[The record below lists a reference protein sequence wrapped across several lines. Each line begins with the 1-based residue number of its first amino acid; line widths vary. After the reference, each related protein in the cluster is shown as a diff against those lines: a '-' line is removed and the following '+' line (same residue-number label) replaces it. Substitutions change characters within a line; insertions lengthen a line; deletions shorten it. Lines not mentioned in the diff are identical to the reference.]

1 MGSMHPVEFV
11 IQVKLPLDSPCLQPD
26 ACATAHSV
34 CLQKKCQCSENYY
47 NTNDANQY
55 KKTCKSKHYL
65 NEKCDDE
72 ANPNQCKDDK
82 AECSN
87 SNNMKLC
94 RCIAG
99 YHEEKGVC
107 IANKALGEECD
118 VSTECSDSAAVCTG
132 SNKVCTCGSNH
143 YDDNAFS
150 AGGNCQE
157 ISQLQVSSITF
168 SQVHTTTMIVSWT
181 PQSGKA
187 RFISDYTVQWGSN
200 DSSIAEG
207 FKENIMST
215 TTKITGLTPG
225 QNYRITVTS
234 VNKVT
239 QADSPRSTFVS
250 KQRSSKPMPPNSL
263 DLDGSNLDATDKEI
277 TLAWTRPSSGVVSR
291 YDIEVLDGTELKQ
304 TTFAVGTASATLTF
318 YDMRNGYTYNV
329 KIIYR
334 SETYD
339 GTNTEPSQP
348 FESPFKTDVQVPDPP
363 TDVSC
368 LSIYD
373 EYITLSWTAPQKPN
387 GDLVQYVVHTLSYPS
402 NSEKFQNNTSST
414 GTTYDVHGLEPGTA
428 YVFRVHTQNEG
439 HTSTQYGAVQ
449 TFCTTKAK
457 MADKPQNLN
466 FVNNITSRALSVTW
480 SEPVNIYS
488 SENLGYIVQLQD
500 NDANMCEKEIVMR
513 CSNCTTGD
521 IKKITM
527 PRCGQ
532 DLQVQ
537 IDQSHDEIRANKL
550 YTIQSLLPDTNYI
563 VSVSVVNNQG
573 RGNAASIDIKTP
585 EEEPQAAPVVRSVYD
600 IRKNSFNVSWSLIG
614 PRPGQVTYT
623 VILTADTGADS
634 KSYYVT
640 GYGNTNLYADG
651 LEEYWNYDVSVTA
664 RTNVGGAKTSDT
676 TTKNRT
682 LPSAPGAVTEFEA
695 VKVQLRTDNFH
706 KMTIQWKA
714 PLLLQRNSVIK
725 EYVLRHNVGNTTASS
740 VGDEEFK
747 TMSFTSV
754 TSDVFYSQEFD
765 VIPESTYKFEV
776 HAVNTESTDNMGEKT
791 AIKEIA
797 PAGFPVSIEEADKT
811 LQVVKEG
818 SKDQTFISLNL
829 VREFFT
835 EETNGRVQRTALLG
849 CKSSACPENFLGYAD
864 TQKKVDAL
872 ANWQKAAQNSLYRI
886 TTADWLTKNKGS
898 RRSKYTEVPY
908 TVGIE
913 NCDGVTE
920 GTYCNGPLEPETE
933 YLFVAVVCTS
943 TGCTVSKKYGPYIT
957 EAVPPPIGMI
967 VGIMA
972 GVVAALVVVV
982 IVVFFLRRRSRNKV
996 PPMSTIP
1003 DGSLVEVEI
1012 GEMIQRK
1019 RPILLS
1025 EFDAYLTMMHKDSNL
1040 KFSDEY
1046 KELKTLSPKH
1056 STVASLLKE
1065 NRAKNRYINI
1075 IPYDHSRV
1083 KLTTNGEDD
1092 KNDFINGNYL
1102 PGYLSPREY
1111 IGCQGPLP
1119 ATIDDHWRMIWEQN
1133 VTIIVMLTL
1142 CKEGKKIKCEQYWP
1156 DEVGDPKQY
1165 GEVVVEMTS
1174 YSNIKTY
1181 DFRVFKI
1188 RNGSQ
1193 TRTIKHFHF
1202 LTWQDFQANVKHDTI
1217 LNFIRDVRHQIQP
1230 PDKAGPM
1237 IVHCSAGVGR
1247 TGTYLAIDY
1256 FMQFIDEHDFDV
1268 EIDIFD
1274 FVLRMRDN
1282 RIFMVQTEEQYVFI
1296 HDCVKEMLDS
1306 KRLAENNLYENTGGN
1321 QEGDLFQNTSQQLYE
1336 NVQYN
1341 SSDQRTEL

>member
-1 MGSMHPVEFV
+1 MVMWVSLTRSCYGLGEACTADDSSNCTEIDLGFSGCTNGNAVNECADDNTECIAGFCKCVSTHYDNNGDTSRGECDKKKKLGEGCSTNQDCTSSDSNSECSGNKCQCQSSYYDDNGNNAEGTCASKVNLEGTCTATTSGSGDPCNTAFAMCTGSESSYTCKCQGGYYKSDGNTCSKEKKLGEGCSTNQDCTSSDSNSECSGNKCQCHSSYYDDNGNNAEGTCASKVNLEGTCTAATSGSGDPCNTKFAVCTGRRSSYTCKCQGGYYKSGGNTCSKEKKLGEGCSTNQDCTSSDSNSECSGNKCQCQSSYYDDNGNNAEGTCASKVNLEGTCTAATSGSGDPCNTKFAV
-11 IQVKLPLDSPCLQPD
+11 CTGRRSSYTCKCQGGYYKSGGNTCSKELPLDSPCLQPD

-414 GTTYDVHGLEPGTA
+414 GTTYDVHGLEP
-428 YVFRVHTQNEG
+428 
-439 HTSTQYGAVQ
+439 
-449 TFCTTKAK
+449 
-457 MADKPQNLN
+457 
-466 FVNNITSRALSVTW
+466 
-480 SEPVNIYS
+480 
-488 SENLGYIVQLQD
+488 
-500 NDANMCEKEIVMR
+500 
-513 CSNCTTGD
+513 
-521 IKKITM
+521 
-527 PRCGQ
+527 
-532 DLQVQ
+532 
-537 IDQSHDEIRANKL
+537 
-550 YTIQSLLPDTNYI
+550 
-563 VSVSVVNNQG
+563 
-573 RGNAASIDIKTP
+573 
-585 EEEPQAAPVVRSVYD
+585 EPQAAPVVRSVYD

-776 HAVNTESTDNMGEKT
+776 
-791 AIKEIA
+791 
-797 PAGFPVSIEEADKT
+797 
-811 LQVVKEG
+811 VKEG

-849 CKSSACPENFLGYAD
+849 CKSSACPENFLG
-864 TQKKVDAL
+864 
-872 ANWQKAAQNSLYRI
+872 
-886 TTADWLTKNKGS
+886 
-898 RRSKYTEVPY
+898 
-908 TVGIE
+908 
-913 NCDGVTE
+913 
-920 GTYCNGPLEPETE
+920 
-933 YLFVAVVCTS
+933 
-943 TGCTVSKKYGPYIT
+943 
-957 EAVPPPIGMI
+957 
-967 VGIMA
+967 
-972 GVVAALVVVV
+972 
-982 IVVFFLRRRSRNKV
+982 
-996 PPMSTIP
+996 
-1003 DGSLVEVEI
+1003 
-1012 GEMIQRK
+1012 
-1019 RPILLS
+1019 
-1025 EFDAYLTMMHKDSNL
+1025 
-1040 KFSDEY
+1040 
-1046 KELKTLSPKH
+1046 
-1056 STVASLLKE
+1056 
-1065 NRAKNRYINI
+1065 IN
-1075 IPYDHSRV
+1075 Y
-1083 KLTTNGEDD
+1083 
-1092 KNDFINGNYL
+1092 
-1102 PGYLSPREY
+1102 
-1111 IGCQGPLP
+1111 
-1119 ATIDDHWRMIWEQN
+1119 
-1133 VTIIVMLTL
+1133 
-1142 CKEGKKIKCEQYWP
+1142 
-1156 DEVGDPKQY
+1156 
-1165 GEVVVEMTS
+1165 
-1174 YSNIKTY
+1174 
-1181 DFRVFKI
+1181 
-1188 RNGSQ
+1188 
-1193 TRTIKHFHF
+1193 
-1202 LTWQDFQANVKHDTI
+1202 
-1217 LNFIRDVRHQIQP
+1217 
-1230 PDKAGPM
+1230 
-1237 IVHCSAGVGR
+1237 
-1247 TGTYLAIDY
+1247 
-1256 FMQFIDEHDFDV
+1256 
-1268 EIDIFD
+1268 
-1274 FVLRMRDN
+1274 
-1282 RIFMVQTEEQYVFI
+1282 
-1296 HDCVKEMLDS
+1296 
-1306 KRLAENNLYENTGGN
+1306 
-1321 QEGDLFQNTSQQLYE
+1321 
-1336 NVQYN
+1336 
-1341 SSDQRTEL
+1341 

>member
-1 MGSMHPVEFV
+1 MTGIS
-11 IQVKLPLDSPCLQPD
+11 D
-26 ACATAHSV
+26 
-34 CLQKKCQCSENYY
+34 
-47 NTNDANQY
+47 
-55 KKTCKSKHYL
+55 
-65 NEKCDDE
+65 
-72 ANPNQCKDDK
+72 
-82 AECSN
+82 
-87 SNNMKLC
+87 
-94 RCIAG
+94 
-99 YHEEKGVC
+99 
-107 IANKALGEECD
+107 KALGEECD
-118 VSTECSDSAAVCTG
+118 VPIECSGSAAVCTG
-132 SNKVCTCGSNH
+132 SNKVCTCGSKH
-143 YDDNAFS
+143 YDDNGFR

-157 ISQLQVSSITF
+157 ISQLQVSRITF
-168 SQVHTTTMIVSWT
+168 SQVHTTSMIVSWT
-181 PQSGKA
+181 RPSGKA
-187 RFISDYTVQWGSN
+187 SFISYYTVQWASN
-200 DSSIAEG
+200 DSFTAEG
-207 FKENIMST
+207 FKDNIMSTT

-234 VNKVT
+234 VNKAT

-250 KQRSSKPMPPNSL
+250 KQRSSKPMPPSSL
-263 DLDGSNLDATDKEI
+263 DLNGSNLDARDKEI
-277 TLAWTRPSSGVVSR
+277 SLAWTRPSSGVVYR
-291 YDIEVLDGTELKQ
+291 YDIKVLDGTELKQ
-304 TTFAVGTASATLTF
+304 STFAFETASATLRF
-318 YDMRNGYTYNV
+318 NDMRNGYTYNV
-329 KIIYR
+329 KIISR

-339 GTNTEPSQP
+339 GSNTEPSEP
-348 FESPFKTDVQVPDPP
+348 FESTFKTDVQVPDPP

-368 LSIYD
+368 QSIYD
-373 EYITLSWTAPQKPN
+373 EFITLSWTAPQKPN

-402 NSEKFQNNTSST
+402 NTEKFQNNPFST

-428 YVFRVHTQNEG
+428 YVFRVYTQNEG
-439 HTSTQYGAVQ
+439 HTSTQYGVVQ
-449 TFCTTKAK
+449 TFCTTKAR

-521 IKKITM
+521 IKKINM

-537 IDQSHDEIRANKL
+537 IDQPHDEIRANKL
-550 YTIQSLLPDTNYI
+550 YTIQSLLPDTNYT

-573 RGNAASIDIKTP
+573 RGHAASINIKTP
-585 EEEPQAAPVVRSVYD
+585 EEEPQAPPVVRPVDD
-600 IRKNSFNVSWSLIG
+600 IGKNSFNVSWSLIG

-623 VILTADTGADS
+623 VILTADRGADS
-634 KSYYVT
+634 KTYDVS

-676 TTKNRT
+676 TTKYRT
-682 LPSAPGAVTEFEA
+682 LPSAPGAVTEFGA

-725 EYVLRHNVGNTTASS
+725 EYVLKHNVGNITASS
-740 VGDEEFK
+740 EDGEEFK

-765 VIPESTYKFEV
+765 VIPESTYQFEV
-776 HAVNTESTDNMGEKT
+776 YAVNTESTDNMGEKT
-791 AIKEIA
+791 AIKETA

-818 SKDQTFISLNL
+818 SIDQTFISLNL

-872 ANWQKAAQNSLYRI
+872 ANWQKAAQNGLYRI
-886 TTADWLTKNKGS
+886 TTADWLAKNKRR
-898 RRSKYTEVPY
+898 RRSEYTEVPY

-913 NCDGVTE
+913 NCNGVTDS
-920 GTYCNGPLEPETE
+920 TYCNGPLEPETE

-967 VGIMA
+967 VGIVV

-982 IVVFFLRRRSRNKV
+982 IVVLFLRRRSRNKA

-1003 DGSLVEVEI
+1003 DRSLVEVEI
-1012 GEMIQRK
+1012 EENIQRK
-1019 RPILLS
+1019 RPILLR

-1040 KFSDEY
+1040 KFSEEY
-1046 KELKTLSPKH
+1046 EELKTLSPKH
-1056 STVASLLKE
+1056 STVASDLEE
-1065 NRAKNRYINI
+1065 NRAKNRYMNI

-1102 PGYLSPREY
+1102 PGYHSPREY

-1142 CKEGKKIKCEQYWP
+1142 CKEGQKIKCEQYWP

-1174 YSNIKTY
+1174 YSNIKIY
-1181 DFRVFKI
+1181 DVRVFKI

-1202 LTWQDFQANVKHDTI
+1202 LTWQDFQANVKHELI
-1217 LNFIRDVRHQIQP
+1217 LNFIRDVRHPIQP
-1230 PDKAGPM
+1230 PDKVGPM

-1256 FMQFIDEHDFDV
+1256 FMQFIDEHNFDV

-1274 FVLRMRDN
+1274 FVLKMRAN
-1282 RIFMVQTEEQYVFI
+1282 RIYMVQTEQQYVFI
-1296 HDCVKEMLDS
+1296 HDCVKEMLDN
-1306 KRLAENNLYENTGGN
+1306 KRLAENNLHENNGGN
-1321 QEGDLFQNTSQQLYE
+1321 QDEDLYQNTSQHLYE

-1341 SSDQRTEL
+1341 SSNQRTEI